1 MSQHHAST
9 VYKWIPRRHHQC
21 RAGIRRNH
29 LALARSF
36 SRKWALAYKVARD
49 AEMLRNAPREVLEDI
64 GIDRKDVA
72 FVCEHGHLPR

>member
-1 MSQHHAST
+1 MPAQFTNGSLVATTNVAPVSGVT
-9 VYKWIPRRHHQC
+9 IWRWLV
-21 RAGIRRNH
+21 
-29 LALARSF
+29 LF

-64 GIDRKDVA
+64 GIARNDVA